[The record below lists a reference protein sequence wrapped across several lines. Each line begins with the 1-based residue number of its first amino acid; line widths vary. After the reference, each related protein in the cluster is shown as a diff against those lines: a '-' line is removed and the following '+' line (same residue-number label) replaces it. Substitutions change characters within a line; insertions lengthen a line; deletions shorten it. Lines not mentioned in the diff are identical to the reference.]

1 MNTGHGKTTES
12 ARKPDKPLGGEMGK
26 TERVEKV
33 AKIRTF
39 EKIAEGV
46 EPNGEK
52 KAEILCFPWVSVSL
66 P

>member
-12 ARKPDKPLGGEMGK
+12 ARKPDKPLGCEMGK
-26 TERVEKV
+26 TERAEKV

-39 EKIAEGV
+39 EKIAEGG

-52 KAEILCFPWVSVSL
+52 KG
-66 P
+66 